1 MFIREKK
8 TKSTTILQLVRS
20 ERGPDGKVRQQIILS
35 LGEMKVPDDLRKT
48 VAHEVDYRMNGYS
61 RLETLDYEV
70 GKLVDAI
77 ISRLGSENKLPPL
90 IHQEIDSLT
99 VPGFGGM
106 WCNQI
111 EHENGTQLGPLLPLL
126 KAWEYL

>member
-20 ERGPDGKVRQQIILS
+20 ERGADGKVRQQNILS

-48 VAHEVDYRMNGYS
+48 VAHEVEYRMNGYS

-77 ISRLGSENKLPPL
+77 ISRLESENKQQKRMR
-90 IHQEIDSLT
+90 I
-99 VPGFGGM
+99 
-106 WCNQI
+106 N
-111 EHENGTQLGPLLPLL
+111 L
-126 KAWEYL
+126 KS